1 METTSPKSSLVWALN
16 ISVVA
21 LVLLWLFP
29 TLGLLVSSFR
39 TGDQISATGWW
50 KAMFSTEQV
59 DQYRVGSAETQ
70 VLADGVYVIDGNF
83 YAENGVTPDELAQI
97 NVSRFATSSRDLGA
111 YGVGTDDV
119 GFDDGETLRVD
130 ANGNYRYTSSTEIS
144 GRGQRVFLTAV
155 RPPSLTLN
163 NYDTVLGRGVLTDL
177 IVYLALAAVAGGVVM
192 AALRAYLPT
201 RSREIGV
208 LFGGVFAYVALTYM
222 TTGAA
227 ASAISGGV
235 GDGPALLARVAILLV
250 AFGIYLFVSRGNPQ
264 SAKPLGIAAAI
275 AVIAMVVIDF
285 GLGANDGLSNSGDS
299 MGKAFLNTLTVV
311 IPATII
317 PILIA
322 AFAAYALAWMDFPGR
337 ALLIA
342 AVVGLL
348 VVPLQLA
355 LIPLLSLHNDIGIGK
370 GYLGVWLAHTGFGLP
385 LAIYLL
391 RNYMVGL
398 PKDIIENAKVDG
410 ATDFQI
416 FTKII
421 LPLSFPAL
429 ASFAIFQFLWTWNDL
444 LVSLVFLIDSS
455 GQTTVMTKQI
465 VELLGT
471 RGGDWE
477 ILATAAFV
485 SIAVPLAVFF
495 AMQKYLVRGLLAGS
509 VK

>member
-1 METTSPKSSLVWALN
+1 MDNIAGTKSSLTWAVH
-16 ISVVA
+16 IAVVL
-21 LVLLWLFP
+21 LVLLWIFP
-29 TLGLLVSSFR
+29 TVGLLVSSFR
-39 TGDQISATGWW
+39 TTDQISSSGWW
-50 KAMFSTEQV
+50 GALFPAEQTLQV
-59 DQYRVGSAETQ
+59 RTGGPDGATQ
-70 VLADGVYVIDGNF
+70 QDGVWVIEGNF
-83 YAENGVTPDELAQI
+83 LEEGALPAGSTI
-97 NVSRFATSSRDLGA
+97 SSFGTSSRAVGA
-111 YGVGTDDV
+111 FAPGETAEPG
-119 GFDDGETLRVD
+119 DGETFVLNAD
-130 ANGNYRYTSSTEIS
+130 GSYRFTSVEEPS
-144 GRGQRVFLTAV
+144 GRGQRVFVTAETA
-155 RPPSLTLN
+155 PEFTLE
-163 NYDTVLGRGVLTDL
+163 NYRTILFSGSGQDN
-177 IVYLALAAVAGGVVM
+177 M
-192 AALRAYLPT
+192 A
-201 RSREIGV
+201 
-208 LFGGVFAYVALTYM
+208 
-222 TTGAA
+222 
-227 ASAISGGV
+227 
-235 GDGPALLARVAILLV
+235 
-250 AFGIYLFVSRGNPQ
+250 
-264 SAKPLGIAAAI
+264 
-275 AVIAMVVIDF
+275 
-285 GLGANDGLSNSGDS
+285 
-299 MGKAFLNTLTVV
+299 KAFFNTLTVT

-342 AVVGLL
+342 AVVALL

-355 LIPLLSLHNDIGIGK
+355 LIPLLRLHLGIGIGK

-398 PKDIIENAKVDG
+398 PRDIIENAKVDG

-416 FTKII
+416 FTKIV

-444 LVSLVFLIDSS
+444 LVAKVFLIDAT
-455 GQTTVMTKQI
+455 GQTTVMTNQI

-471 RGGDWE
+471 RGGNWE